1 MGRQFRIG
9 FDLDGVLAD
18 LSSAMAEVAERLPG
32 GAAVPP
38 LPVEAG
44 GAGDRGTA
52 AEPPA
57 DADPSAGSSRD
68 EAAAGAEG
76 SERRLPGLE
85 RTGAIWSA
93 IRATENFWETLD
105 EIEPG
110 AVARLAA
117 LADENRWEVVF
128 LTERPSTRGR
138 TTQRQSQRWL
148 AGAGFPYPSV
158 CVVSGSRGRIAEALA
173 LDLVVDDRP
182 ENCVD
187 VVSDSKAAAVLIWRR
202 GQHAVAR
209 NASRLGVEVSD
220 SVNDCLDRLA
230 AGFISPDSRGGLAE
244 RVKRWI
250 DPSTSESE

>member
-1 MGRQFRIG
+1 MGKQFRIG

-18 LSSAMAEVAERLPG
+18 LASAMAKIAARLPG
-32 GAAVPP
+32 GGVGDGRAEAEARRDADVR
-38 LPVEAG
+38 VASGRDEEAG
-44 GAGDRGTA
+44 GV
-52 AEPPA
+52 
-57 DADPSAGSSRD
+57 
-68 EAAAGAEG
+68 AEG
-76 SERRLPGLE
+76 SEGRQSAPDLTRE
-85 RTGAIWSA
+85 IWSE
-93 IRATENFWETLD
+93 IRATEDFWETLG

-117 LADENRWEVVF
+117 LADEKGWEVVF

-173 LDLVVDDRP
+173 LDLVIDDRP

-187 VVSDSKAAAVLIWRR
+187 VVSDSKASAVLIWRR
-202 GQHAVAR
+202 GQHAVVR
-209 NASRLGVEVSD
+209 NARRLGVEVAD

-230 AGFISPDSRGGLAE
+230 AGFISPDSRDSLAE

-250 DPSTSESE
+250 DPSSSGSE